1 MGNFKTENL
10 ELLQIQKQI
19 ITNYGD
25 DVKSKFII
33 GDALMKA
40 KEHCES
46 DTQSTKEAD
55 TMFENLVNTL
65 PFGKVVA
72 NKYIA
77 IAKTDFLRKLSE
89 DDTTVG
95 NLPSGYNNL
104 FSYTK
109 EVIKND
115 EKVVAKLTDL
125 FTKGKLK
132 GGKST
137 SQASFQKVMSEIKG
151 DDNDT
156 KEVLKSLGTLKV
168 KESLIKSQETFES
181 VELTYANFL
190 KVQELVNHIKE
201 LAECVDILELD
212 GFSQTTMDSM
222 EKSSTK
228 VKSELEVEFGKAKLK
243 DIKSTAE
250 SNHELTIPSPI
261 AHAFEDAA

>member
-109 EVIKND
+109 EEIKND
-115 EKVVAKLTDL
+115 ELDSLDHSKIYRLYRT
-125 FTKGKLK
+125 FP
-132 GGKST
+132 
-137 SQASFQKVMSEIKG
+137 
-151 DDNDT
+151 DNFEDFNT
-156 KEVLKSLGTLKV
+156 IFSV
-168 KESLIKSQETFES
+168 KEGEDPNYTGTVYTEKYLPRIKFFFKLSRIIPKENYFDKLIRISMWGKWDTDVGYNFQRKLYFIITNNGNGDSSLFISRLMNFSKEEQKSVWYFYFDGPHPPKEIPEHLAFIQE
-181 VELTYANFL
+181 ANPEMYTL
-190 KVQELVNHIKE
+190 I
-201 LAECVDILELD
+201 
-212 GFSQTTMDSM
+212 
-222 EKSSTK
+222 
-228 VKSELEVEFGKAKLK
+228 
-243 DIKSTAE
+243 
-250 SNHELTIPSPI
+250 
-261 AHAFEDAA
+261 